1 LILWAF
7 ALLFG
12 EKKVPPRQFFHGPF
26 EISNMS
32 QEEASGPS
40 FFALVEYE
48 DPYVQPLILSAL
60 ESSLPP
66 SSYTLINSLSEY
78 PSNGASLLQF
88 RAYES
93 LDFELA
99 MEKPNC
105 LINAYIIRKALI
117 RKHYLSTTV
126 SNWIVKYPKS
136 ILENHFKP
144 ALDFELDYAEF
155 LDDALVEAFELRASF
170 ELNQDKKPSERD
182 WWILKPGMSD
192 RGQGIRLFST
202 EEELQSIFE
211 EWEIDEPES
220 DDEEGDNKATEPNGA
235 TEPQPSKVE
244 RDTSGYIITSQ
255 LRHFIAQPYIHP
267 PLLLPSS
274 GNRKFHIRT
283 YVVAVGALKVY
294 VYKPMLALFATEPYA
309 APGEQSDLK
318 AHLTNTCLQ
327 ETGEREGSV
336 RDFWKLEDDV
346 PSLIKLRGWKS
357 NVFAQICAIT
367 HEIFAAAAKGMMVH
381 FQPIPGAFEIFG
393 LDFLVDAEGTTW
405 LLEVNAFPDFK
416 QTGNDL
422 KELVQG
428 LFEGIVEVAIKPFFG
443 IDGTEYPIRTEDGR
457 MRSVLSIDLGR
468 K

>member
-1 LILWAF
+1 
-7 ALLFG
+7 
-12 EKKVPPRQFFHGPF
+12 
-26 EISNMS
+26 MS
-32 QEEASGPS
+32 QAGVGSVPS
-40 FFALVEYE
+40 FFALIDYE
-48 DPYVQPLILSAL
+48 EPYVQPLILSAL
-60 ESSLPP
+60 KSSMPP
-66 SSYTLINSLSEY
+66 SSYTLIKSLSEY
-78 PSNGASLLQF
+78 PQDGAPLLQF

-93 LDFELA
+93 LDFDLA

-117 RKHYLSTTV
+117 RKHYLSTTI
-126 SNWIVKYPKS
+126 SNWVVKYPES
-136 ILENHFKP
+136 VLENHFKP
-144 ALDFELDYAEF
+144 AVDFELDYAEF

-170 ELNQDKKPSERD
+170 EKNQDREPGDRD

-211 EWEIDEPES
+211 EWEVDEPES
-220 DDEEGDNKATEPNGA
+220 DEDDVEKDFEEPKGSLP
-235 TEPQPSKVE
+235 PQLPKVE
-244 RDTSGYIITSQ
+244 KDTSDYIITSQ
-255 LRHFIAQPYIHP
+255 LRHFVAQPYIHP

-274 GNRKFHIRT
+274 GNRKFHVRT

-309 APGEQSDLK
+309 APGEQADLK

-336 RDFWKLEDDV
+336 RDFWALEDDV
-346 PSLIKLRGWKS
+346 PSLEKLRGWKS
-357 NVFAQICAIT
+357 NVFAQICSIT
-367 HEIFAAAAKGMMVH
+367 HEVFAAAARGMMVH

-416 QTGNDL
+416 QTGDDL

-428 LFEGIVEVAIKPFFG
+428 LFEGVVEVAVKPFFG
-443 IDGTEYPIRTEDGR
+443 VGGTEYPIRTDDGQ